1 MNRSSSHDHRAL
13 LKVTVLRLKDLGK
26 YPLQKNI
33 YMNKEKNG
41 RLYYRS
47 LRLVGLKRESN
58 KLLKKVIMEHNIN
71 KHISGR
77 FNQELEDVRNHVL
90 SMGGLVEQQL
100 NSALDAVSQ
109 NDAVLAQKVR
119 ENDYKVNAMEVSIDE
134 DCTRIIA
141 RRQPAASDLRLVV
154 AIAKTIADL
163 ERIGD
168 EAKRI
173 AKVALDSFTKDQ
185 QDLLVN
191 IENMGRQV
199 SKMLHDVLDAF
210 ARMDVQ
216 RAFEVHKEDA
226 KVDREYEAITRQIM
240 TYMMEDPR
248 SIPKI
253 MDLVWSVRSLERIGD
268 RCQNIAEYI
277 IYFVNGKDIRHTSQE
292 DIEKS
297 L

>member
-1 MNRSSSHDHRAL
+1 
-13 LKVTVLRLKDLGK
+13 
-26 YPLQKNI
+26 
-33 YMNKEKNG
+33 
-41 RLYYRS
+41 
-47 LRLVGLKRESN
+47 
-58 KLLKKVIMEHNIN
+58 MEHNIN

-77 FNQELEDVRNHVL
+77 FNQELENVRNHVL

-100 NSALDAVSQ
+100 SSALDAVSR
-109 NDAVLAQKVR
+109 NDAELAQKVR
-119 ENDYKVNAMEVSIDE
+119 QNDYKVNAMEVSIDE
-134 DCTRIIA
+134 ECTRIIA
-141 RRQPAASDLRLVV
+141 RRQPAASDLRLVI

-199 SKMLHDVLDAF
+199 LKMLHDVLDAF

>member
-1 MNRSSSHDHRAL
+1 
-13 LKVTVLRLKDLGK
+13 
-26 YPLQKNI
+26 
-33 YMNKEKNG
+33 
-41 RLYYRS
+41 
-47 LRLVGLKRESN
+47 
-58 KLLKKVIMEHNIN
+58 MEHNIN

-90 SMGGLVEQQL
+90 SMGGVVEQQL
-100 NSALDAVSQ
+100 NSALDAVSK
-109 NDAVLAQKVR
+109 NDAALAQKVR

-141 RRQPAASDLRLVV
+141 KRQPAASDLRLVI

-268 RCQNIAEYI
+268 RCQNIAEYV

>member
-1 MNRSSSHDHRAL
+1 
-13 LKVTVLRLKDLGK
+13 
-26 YPLQKNI
+26 
-33 YMNKEKNG
+33 
-41 RLYYRS
+41 
-47 LRLVGLKRESN
+47 
-58 KLLKKVIMEHNIN
+58 MEHNIN

-77 FNQELEDVRNHVL
+77 FNQELENVRNHVL

-100 NSALDAVSQ
+100 NSALDAVS
-109 NDAVLAQKVR
+109 NGDAELARKVR
-119 ENDYKVNAMEVSIDE
+119 ENDYKVNAMEVNIDDE
-134 DCTRIIA
+134 CTRIIA

-168 EAKRI
+168 EAERI

-216 RAFEVHKEDA
+216 KAFEVHKEDA

>member
-1 MNRSSSHDHRAL
+1 
-13 LKVTVLRLKDLGK
+13 
-26 YPLQKNI
+26 
-33 YMNKEKNG
+33 
-41 RLYYRS
+41 
-47 LRLVGLKRESN
+47 
-58 KLLKKVIMEHNIN
+58 MEHNIN

-77 FNQELEDVRNHVL
+77 FNQELENVRNHVL

-100 NSALDAVSQ
+100 NSALDAVSR
-109 NDAVLAQKVR
+109 NDAELAQKVR
-119 ENDYKVNAMEVSIDE
+119 QNDYKVNAMEVSIDE
-134 DCTRIIA
+134 ECTRIIA
-141 RRQPAASDLRLVV
+141 RRQPAASDLRLVI

-168 EAKRI
+168 EAERI

-199 SKMLHDVLDAF
+199 LKMLHDVLDAF

>member
-1 MNRSSSHDHRAL
+1 
-13 LKVTVLRLKDLGK
+13 
-26 YPLQKNI
+26 
-33 YMNKEKNG
+33 
-41 RLYYRS
+41 
-47 LRLVGLKRESN
+47 
-58 KLLKKVIMEHNIN
+58 MEHNIN

-77 FNQELEDVRNHVL
+77 FNQELENVRNHVL
-90 SMGGLVEQQL
+90 NMGGLVEQQL
-100 NSALDAVSQ
+100 SSALDAVSR
-109 NDAVLAQKVR
+109 NDAELAQKVR
-119 ENDYKVNAMEVSIDE
+119 QNDYKVNAMEVSIDDE
-134 DCTRIIA
+134 CTRIIA
-141 RRQPAASDLRLVV
+141 RRQPAASDLRLVI

-168 EAKRI
+168 EAERI

-199 SKMLHDVLDAF
+199 LKMLHDVLDAF

>member
-1 MNRSSSHDHRAL
+1 
-13 LKVTVLRLKDLGK
+13 
-26 YPLQKNI
+26 
-33 YMNKEKNG
+33 
-41 RLYYRS
+41 
-47 LRLVGLKRESN
+47 
-58 KLLKKVIMEHNIN
+58 MEHNIN

-77 FNQELEDVRNHVL
+77 FNQELENVRNHVL

-100 NSALDAVSQ
+100 NSALDAVSR
-109 NDAVLAQKVR
+109 NDAELAQKVR
-119 ENDYKVNAMEVSIDE
+119 QNDYKVNAMEVSIDE
-134 DCTRIIA
+134 ECTRIIA
-141 RRQPAASDLRLVV
+141 RRQPAASDLRLVI

-199 SKMLHDVLDAF
+199 LKMLHDVLDAF

-216 RAFEVHKEDA
+216 RAFQVHKEDA

>member
-1 MNRSSSHDHRAL
+1 
-13 LKVTVLRLKDLGK
+13 
-26 YPLQKNI
+26 
-33 YMNKEKNG
+33 
-41 RLYYRS
+41 
-47 LRLVGLKRESN
+47 
-58 KLLKKVIMEHNIN
+58 MEHNIN

-77 FNQELEDVRNHVL
+77 FNQELENVRNHVL

-100 NSALDAVSQ
+100 NSALDAVSR
-109 NDAVLAQKVR
+109 NDAELAQKVR
-119 ENDYKVNAMEVSIDE
+119 QNDYKVNAMEVSIDE
-134 DCTRIIA
+134 ECTRIIA
-141 RRQPAASDLRLVV
+141 RRQPAASDLRLVI

-168 EAKRI
+168 EAERI

-199 SKMLHDVLDAF
+199 LKMLHDVLDAF

-216 RAFEVHKEDA
+216 RAFQVHKEDA

-253 MDLVWSVRSLERIGD
+253 MDLVWPVRSLERIGD

>member
-1 MNRSSSHDHRAL
+1 
-13 LKVTVLRLKDLGK
+13 
-26 YPLQKNI
+26 
-33 YMNKEKNG
+33 
-41 RLYYRS
+41 
-47 LRLVGLKRESN
+47 
-58 KLLKKVIMEHNIN
+58 MEHNIN

-77 FNQELEDVRNHVL
+77 FNQELENVRNHVL
-90 SMGGLVEQQL
+90 NMGGLVEQQL
-100 NSALDAVSQ
+100 SSALDAVSR
-109 NDAVLAQKVR
+109 NDAELAQKVR
-119 ENDYKVNAMEVSIDE
+119 QNDYKVNAMEVSIDDE
-134 DCTRIIA
+134 CTRIIA
-141 RRQPAASDLRLVV
+141 RRQPAASDLRLVI

-168 EAKRI
+168 EAERI

-216 RAFEVHKEDA
+216 KAFEVHKEDA

>member
-1 MNRSSSHDHRAL
+1 
-13 LKVTVLRLKDLGK
+13 
-26 YPLQKNI
+26 
-33 YMNKEKNG
+33 
-41 RLYYRS
+41 
-47 LRLVGLKRESN
+47 
-58 KLLKKVIMEHNIN
+58 MEHNIN

-77 FNQELEDVRNHVL
+77 FNQELENVRNHVL

-100 NSALDAVSQ
+100 NSALDAVSR
-109 NDAVLAQKVR
+109 NDAELAQKVR
-119 ENDYKVNAMEVSIDE
+119 QNDYKVNAMEVSIDE
-134 DCTRIIA
+134 ECTRIIA
-141 RRQPAASDLRLVV
+141 RRQPAASDLRLVI

-168 EAKRI
+168 EAERI
-173 AKVALDSFTKDQ
+173 ARVALDSFTKDQ

-199 SKMLHDVLDAF
+199 LKMIHDVLDAF

-216 RAFEVHKEDA
+216 RAFQVHKEDA